1 MLGFDPKVVVHQV
14 MVKHGV
20 RLIKQAQRRFWLELV
35 SHIEIEI
42 DKLFKVGFIREVRY
56 PTWIVNI
63 ILVKKNNGQI
73 SVCVDFR
80 DLNNV
85 FLKDELSL
93 PIIELMVDATIGHEA
108 LSFMDGSLGYNQ
120 IRMTPK
126 DEKLTVFRT
135 QRVFIVTKWCL
146 LD

>member
-1 MLGFDPKVVVHQV
+1 MLLSPFEKKSYLKLLLDYKDVFAWSYKETSSLDPKVAAHQLV
-14 MVKHGV
+14 MKHGV
-20 RLIKQAQRRFWLELV
+20 QPIKEAQRRFRLELV
-35 SHIEIEI
+35 SQIETEI
-42 DKLFKVGFIREVRY
+42 DKLIEAGFIREVRY

-108 LSFMDGSLGYNQ
+108 LSFMDGSLKYN
-120 IRMTPK
+120 
-126 DEKLTVFRT
+126 
-135 QRVFIVTKWCL
+135 
-146 LD
+146 

>member
-108 LSFMDGSLGYNQ
+108 LSFMDGSSGYNQ
-120 IRMTPK
+120 IWMAPR
-126 DEKLTVFRT
+126 D
-135 QRVFIVTKWCL
+135 
-146 LD
+146 